1 MTTHIRRPC
10 GFTCHGSG
18 YPYYRNRKINKNER
32 NEKNLRNSHLGLP
45 WRPEH
50 AENSCRHPSQLICVI
65 ISGLHFKVSI
75 RKSGEIRFSN
85 TVHFLIMHNVG
96 DRILLC
102 IMRFMQQEIG
112 HVMVTTVTWLGK
124 RDKTDFLS

>member
-1 MTTHIRRPC
+1 MEIE
-10 GFTCHGSG
+10 
-18 YPYYRNRKINKNER
+18 NECL
-32 NEKNLRNSHLGLP
+32 ED
-45 WRPEH
+45 
-50 AENSCRHPSQLICVI
+50 
-65 ISGLHFKVSI
+65 
-75 RKSGEIRFSN
+75 